1 VEEAETPL
9 QALIFDATVQD
20 MLDITSAEVP
30 KGLVKE
36 LQGKGLTVYIADLHA
51 PVREFSRRTGLLDLI
66 GEKMFSQ
73 RLTMRCVSS
82 KAETGGTGTREN
94 DQGGKRQT

>member
-1 VEEAETPL
+1 VKALVEAAETPL

-36 LQGKGLTVYIADLHA
+36 LQGKGLAVYVADLHA
-51 PVREFSRRTGLLDLI
+51 PVRELGRRAGLLDLI
-66 GEKMFSQ
+66 GEKMGSQ

-82 KAETGGTGTREN
+82 KA
-94 DQGGKRQT
+94 